1 VFADIPDWTSAVV
14 RLPYPNW
21 DSQARPATQVVAAR
35 SPEPLTFHVKQW
47 VRRTYRF
54 PLVANSGRR
63 SRLRIAS
70 TGPNGST
77 RMFMYCAHP
86 RPCKKAGPQACF
98 AAELYFLL
106 QASPAVLNRISA
118 CFSDLIEFSSLL
130 PMRSHREEGGISSR
144 TGGDHVAVPSMA
156 AVCPT
161 PVGLEWTAAHL
172 SCLARP
178 AVRPAPDAVLRA
190 KT

>member
-1 VFADIPDWTSAVV
+1 VFADIPGCTNAVV

-21 DSQARPATQVVAAR
+21 DSQARPVTQVVAAR

-70 TGPNGST
+70 TGRNGST
-77 RMFMYCAHP
+77 RMFVYFAHL
-86 RPCKKAGPQACF
+86 RPCEKAGPRRASLPKTTSYCRPPRRLCIGF
-98 AAELYFLL
+98 PPASAISSSLARSCPCTGIVRKVAFRAARAGIMSLC
-106 QASPAVLNRISA
+106 PAV
-118 CFSDLIEFSSLL
+118 
-130 PMRSHREEGGISSR
+130 
-144 TGGDHVAVPSMA
+144 A

-161 PVGLEWTAAHL
+161 PVGLE
-172 SCLARP
+172 
-178 AVRPAPDAVLRA
+178 
-190 KT
+190 